1 MKVLF
6 IAPYFY
12 PSIGGVEKH
21 VLEISKRLVKKG
33 FSITIIAE
41 DKNSDVTTN
50 YQDRVSSDS
59 KANITKKTVKSIY
72 FDNKIG
78 KKIRVFRFKFGRANR
93 LKKFKIWYCLFKNRK
108 LIQEAD
114 IIHCHDVFI
123 WYLPFRFLYPNKK
136 VYTTFHGYES
146 YPIKKGA
153 WLVHKI
159 SEKLSNGNICV
170 GEYLHKWYGTNPT
183 YLTYGAVTLPKAF
196 PKIKKNISALF
207 WGRLDV
213 QTSILEYCKAVKILK
228 KKYPEFFFRVIGDGK
243 QRKEVE
249 NYVSVEG
256 FKLSAEHE
264 LSKYRFAFVS
274 RYLSTLEAM
283 AAKRL
288 VFVLYDNPVKK
299 DCFAM
304 GPFAKRVIL
313 VGSAE
318 ELVSKV
324 EYYLSN
330 PKEEKKIINEAFEW
344 VSKQSWD
351 RLIAKYLSLW
361 KQT

>member
-21 VLEISKRLVKKG
+21 VWEISKRLVKKE

-41 DKNSDVTTN
+41 NRNPDVDVN
-50 YQDRVSSDS
+50 YQGRLSSDS
-59 KANITKKTVKSIY
+59 EANIAKETAKSSY
-72 FDNKIG
+72 FDDKIY
-78 KKIRVFRFKFGRANR
+78 KKIRILRFKFGSANR
-93 LKKFKIWYCLFKNRK
+93 LKKFKIWYMLFKNRN
-108 LIQEAD
+108 LIKEAD

-159 SEKLSNGNICV
+159 SEKLSKGNICV
-170 GEYLHKWYGTNPT
+170 GDYLHKWYRTKPT
-183 YLTYGAVTLPKAF
+183 YLTYGAVIIPKVSA
-196 PKIKKNISALF
+196 KIEKNKSALF
-207 WGRLDV
+207 WGRLDE

-228 KKYPEFFFRVIGDGK
+228 EKYPDFFFRVIGNGR

-249 NYVSVEG
+249 KYVSVEG
-256 FKLSAEHE
+256 FKLSAEKE
-264 LSKYRFAFVS
+264 LPKYRFAFVS

-288 VFVLYDNPVKK
+288 VFVLYDNPVKR
-299 DCFAM
+299 DCFAI
-304 GPFAKRVIL
+304 GPFAKRVVL
-313 VGSAE
+313 AGSAT
-318 ELVSKV
+318 ELVSQA

-344 VSKQSWD
+344 VNKQSWD
-351 RLIAKYLSLW
+351 RLIVKYLSLW
-361 KQT
+361 EQK